1 MKKQIE
7 ELQQTMNRAAEK
19 AVGDAKPIFVDA
31 IKSMSVQDAKGII
44 SGGPDSGTQF
54 FKSKTAGQLRTQ
66 FLPVVKKVT
75 EKLGLAQ
82 KYNDLAAK
90 GASLGVIK
98 GDQKTVET
106 FVTQRALDGLY
117 LMMAD
122 EEKALRADPVG
133 KGTDI
138 VKKVFGAVGK

>member
-1 MKKQIE
+1 MALSTK
-7 ELQQTMNRAAEK
+7 
-19 AVGDAKPIFVDA
+19 
-31 IKSMSVQDAKGII
+31 
-44 SGGPDSGTQF
+44 
-54 FKSKTAGQLRTQ
+54 
-66 FLPVVKKVT
+66 FLPVVKKAT

-117 LMMAD
+117 LMIAD
-122 EEKALRADPVG
+122 EEKAIRADPVG

-138 VKKVFGAVGK
+138 VKKVFGAFGK